1 VNTEGAEVGCLRVQ
15 DVMDR
20 NHPFIYADELA
31 TKARAVLRERG
42 LRVLPVLD
50 ENKRLVGMISRNDVM
65 SITSSVS
72 AIRVQGIMSA
82 HPYAATPDMDVVQT
96 LREMIRLDEWYV
108 PVVKSS
114 QDLSYVGL
122 LGLEHFILKALE
134 RDVARLSTPLSSVMS
149 TQLFTCTPDDE
160 TNDVWQEMKE
170 RSFAACPVVEKGKP
184 VGIVTQQNLLES
196 GALLPGFEAKKGRFK
211 APTKISSVMKT
222 PVMSLKPTDTVRDA
236 AVLMLEKNIGRV
248 PIVNDKGV
256 LVGIVDRE
264 DVVKTLVK

>member
-1 VNTEGAEVGCLRVQ
+1 
-15 DVMDR
+15 MDR
-20 NHPFIYADELA
+20 NHPFVYADELA

-50 ENKRLVGMISRNDVM
+50 ENKRLVGTVSRSDVM
-65 SITSSVS
+65 TITSSVS
-72 AIRVQGIMSA
+72 VIRVKGIMSA
-82 HPYAATPDMDVVQT
+82 HPYVATPDMDIVQT

-114 QDLSYVGL
+114 QDLSYVGV
-122 LGLEHFILKALE
+122 LGFEHFILKALE
-134 RDVARLSTPLSSVMS
+134 RNVARLSTPLSTVMS
-149 TQLFTCTPDDE
+149 TQLFTCSPNDE
-160 TNDVWQEMKE
+160 TDNIWQQMKK

-196 GALLPGFEAKKGRFK
+196 GGLLPGFEAKKGRFK

-222 PVMSLKPTDTVRDA
+222 PVFSLKLTDTVRDA

-248 PIVNDKGV
+248 PIVDEKGK
-256 LVGIVDRE
+256 LIGIVDRE
-264 DVVKTLVK
+264 DIVKTLIK

>member
-1 VNTEGAEVGCLRVQ
+1 LHVQ
-15 DVMDR
+15 DVMDQ

-50 ENKRLVGMISRNDVM
+50 KNKRLLGMISRSDVM

-72 AIRVQGIMSA
+72 AIRVKGIMTA
-82 HPYAATPDMDVVQT
+82 HPYAATPDMEVVPT
-96 LREMIRLDEWYV
+96 LREMIRVDEWYV

-114 QDLSYVGL
+114 QDLSYVGV
-122 LGLEHFILKALE
+122 LGFEHFILKALE
-134 RDVARLSTPLSSVMS
+134 RDVARLSTPLSTVMS
-149 TQLFTCTPDDE
+149 TRLFTCSPDE
-160 TNDVWQEMKE
+160 EINNVWQQMKE
-170 RSFAACPVVEKGKP
+170 HSFAACPVVKKDKP

-196 GALLPGFEAKKGRFK
+196 GALVPGFEAQKGRFK
-211 APTKISSVMKT
+211 TPTKISSVMKT
-222 PVMSLKPTDTVRDA
+222 PVVSLKPTDTARDA

-264 DVVKTLVK
+264 DVVKTLIK

>member
-1 VNTEGAEVGCLRVQ
+1 MLVQ

-42 LRVLPVLD
+42 IRALSVLD
-50 ENKRLVGMISRNDVM
+50 KNKRLVGMLSRNDVM

-72 AIRVQGIMSA
+72 AIRVKGIMSA
-82 HPYAATPDMDVVQT
+82 LPYIATPDADIVQT

-108 PVVKSS
+108 PVVKST
-114 QDLSYVGL
+114 QDLSYIGV

-134 RDVARLSTPLSSVMS
+134 RDVARLTTPLSAAMS
-149 TQLFTCTPDDE
+149 TKLFTCSPNDE
-160 TNDVWQEMKE
+160 TDSVWRQMKK

-196 GALLPGFEAKKGRFK
+196 GGLLPGFEAKKGRFK

-222 PVMSLKPTDTVRDA
+222 PVVLLKPTDTVRDA
-236 AVLMLEKNIGRV
+236 AVLMLDKNIGRV
-248 PIVNDKGV
+248 PIVDDRGV

-264 DVVKTLVK
+264 DIVKTLIK